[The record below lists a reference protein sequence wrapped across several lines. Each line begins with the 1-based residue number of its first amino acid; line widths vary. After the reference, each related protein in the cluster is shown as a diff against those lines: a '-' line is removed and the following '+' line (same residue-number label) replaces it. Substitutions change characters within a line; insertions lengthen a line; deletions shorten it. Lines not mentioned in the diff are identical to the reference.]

1 MRKLNFFALVSL
13 FFVTA
18 TFIYRDAAAL
28 HQVSN
33 SFQPGVNYVVIGAFA
48 VHQNAIRFTSHAKS
62 LKYDARYEFNPNRGL
77 YYVYVLDT
85 RDRERALSEA
95 RRLRV
100 ESEFIDAWVY
110 GGVLGDDSPGV
121 DINPVTEGQLG
132 AVRHEGTASGT
143 SNTSNAEVTASEH
156 VTAQHQEQ
164 TPVASTQASSREV
177 LPGQASREVE
187 DAALGK
193 RFIFELYRASDNR
206 TVDGDVQVIDTDRSR
221 KLATYK
227 GNEPVRVASPASK
240 SGNITLI
247 SEVFG
252 YRKVQHDLNYNDPQ
266 GPTIREDA
274 NGNVIVPFEL
284 IRLQR
289 GDIAVMY
296 NVYFFKDAGVMR
308 PESRYEVNSLL
319 EMLRENPKYKIRI
332 HGHTNGNAPG
342 KIISMGEEKNYFS
355 LTGTKEG
362 FGSAKKL
369 SQERAEVIRDYL
381 LEQGI
386 DASRMQIKAWG
397 GKRPIHDKN
406 SPRAEEN
413 VRVEV
418 EILED

>member
-18 TFIYRDAAAL
+18 TLICREAAAF
-28 HQVSN
+28 HQQS
-33 SFQPGVNYVVIGAFA
+33 SPFQPGVNYVVIGAFA
-48 VHQNAIRFTSHAKS
+48 IHQNAVRFTSHAKS
-62 LKYDARYEFNPNRGL
+62 LKYDARYEFNPQRGL

-85 RDRERALSEA
+85 RDREKALSEA

-110 GGVLGDDSPGV
+110 GDAHSDGSPAV
-121 DINPVTEGQLG
+121 DINPVTQGQLG
-132 AVRHEGTASGT
+132 VVRGDD
-143 SNTSNAEVTASEH
+143 NTSEAPNAGGREAAAS
-156 VTAQHQEQ
+156 TMPTGQEMA
-164 TPVASTQASSREV
+164 VASAQVA
-177 LPGQASREVE
+177 PGQASREVE

-193 RFIFELYRASDNR
+193 RFVFELFRASDQR
-206 TVDGDVQVIDTDRSR
+206 PVEGDVEVIDTDRSR
-221 KLATYK
+221 RMATYK
-227 GNEPVRVASPASK
+227 GNEPVRVASPSSK

-266 GPTIREDA
+266 GPTVREDA
-274 NGNVIVPFEL
+274 QGNIIVPFEL

-319 EMLRENPKYKIRI
+319 EMLRENPNYKIRL

-342 KIISMGEEKNYFS
+342 KIISMGDEKNYFS

-369 SQERAEVIRDYL
+369 SQERAEVIREYL

-397 GKRPIHDKN
+397 GKRPIHEKT
-406 SPRAEEN
+406 SARAEEN